1 MTTTTAQL
9 DAFQAALH
17 AANAEHYA
25 ELNAKIPGYF
35 AADGIEYTM
44 GKKNAKFC
52 ITTCGQKSV
61 LLFVELESGSIL
73 KAAGFNAPAKGARGN
88 IATTKAQAGTGWL
101 YR

>member
-9 DAFQAALH
+9 DAFKAALIEVNM
-17 AANAEHYA
+17 AHYA
-25 ELNAKIPGYF
+25 ELNEKIPGYF
-35 AADGIEYTM
+35 AADGIDYTV

-52 ITTCGQKSV
+52 ITSGSSRAV
-61 LLFVELESGSIL
+61 LLFVELETGNIL